1 MSTRQSETKK
11 CVLIINEQHRLFP
24 EQEFLLREYEVKELQ
39 IPANGWNLTKIRE
52 IAEIL
57 TGKLVIFASPVPA
70 LMALL
75 QTAPDTIGTHRIPF
89 RVFHNSRREKRELPN
104 GKIIQTVSATGWEL
118 V

>member
-1 MSTRQSETKK
+1 M
-11 CVLIINEQHRLFP
+11 LIINEQHRLFP
-24 EQEFLLREYEVKELQ
+24 EQEFLLREYEIEEVKVPVDGWDLNKIKEV
-39 IPANGWNLTKIRE
+39 ANSPI
-52 IAEIL
+52 
-57 TGKLVIFASPVPA
+57 GKLVIFASPVPA

-75 QTAPDTIGTHRIPF
+75 QTAPDTTGTHRMPF